1 MTLERLIGKGK
12 CPKCETE
19 TEVSTGMSE
28 LSKPNF
34 FMGSCKRCGE
44 FQTTE
49 VWDIKEHKINEKSI

>member
-1 MTLERLIGKGK
+1 MSLERLIGKGK

-19 TEVSTGMSE
+19 VYTEASE

-34 FMGSCKRCGE
+34 FMGSCKSCGE

-49 VWDIKEHKINEKSI
+49 VWDIKEHKIIK

>member
-19 TEVSTGMSE
+19 TEVSTRASE
-28 LSKPNF
+28 LYTPNF
-34 FMGSCKRCGE
+34 FMGSCNTCGE

-49 VWDIKEHKINEKSI
+49 VWGIKEHTIIK